1 MNPNI
6 RFKFKYVY
14 KTGKKKSHFNYNSI
28 VVSRKKWSINKKMWN
43 LIVIEDKSQLK
54 KKFNLFYQYLNISL
68 NSADHELS
76 EEWER
81 SN

>member
-1 MNPNI
+1 
-6 RFKFKYVY
+6 
-14 KTGKKKSHFNYNSI
+14 
-28 VVSRKKWSINKKMWN
+28 MWN

-54 KKFNLFYQYLNISL
+54 KKIFNLFYQYLNISL
-68 NSADHELS
+68 NSADHEPS